1 MKKLILFFLVLSILL
16 SPVKITA
23 STLCPDNNK
32 YIIFIEVNELSL
44 SLIDKQTKEL
54 VKRYPIAMG
63 KKTTPSP
70 IGQWHITS
78 KALKSGPFGGYWL
91 GLNVPWDTFGI
102 HGTSNPASI
111 GSLASGGC
119 IRMYNE
125 HIKELFDLVGY
136 DTQVI
141 VYGGPNWRFSPYD
154 REIKPNDKGCD
165 VYYVQKALKDRGY
178 FNGIIDG
185 IYGYSLEIAVRNYR
199 TDHNLKDT
207 NVIDNE
213 LLDNLGLYKFE

>member
-1 MKKLILFFLVLSILL
+1 MKKLILFFIILFIFL
-16 SPVKITA
+16 SPIKIHALTTYP
-23 STLCPDNNK
+23 SSNEYL
-32 YIIFIEVNELSL
+32 IFIDVNELSL
-44 SLIDKQTKEL
+44 SLVDKKTKEF

-63 KKTTPSP
+63 KRDTPSP

-119 IRMYNE
+119 IRMYNQN
-125 HIKELFDLVGY
+125 IKELFDLVGY

-141 VYGGPNWRFSPYD
+141 VYSGANWRFSPYARD
-154 REIKPNDKGCD
+154 IKPNDKGCD
-165 VYYVQKALKDRGY
+165 VYYVQKSLKDHGY
-178 FNGIIDG
+178 FTGTVDG
-185 IYGYSLEIAVRNYR
+185 IYGYSLEIAVKNYR
-199 TDHNLKDT
+199 NDYNLKET
-207 NVIDNE
+207 NIIDSE
-213 LLDNLGLYKFE
+213 LLDHLGLYKFE